1 MKKLIT
7 LLFIALFAV
16 SCQPKAQVKSAV
28 QIAADT
34 RELDSILQHF
44 SNANLFQGVV
54 LVATEGKVLLNKGY
68 GWANAA
74 TQQPNDPSL
83 VYQIGS
89 VTKQFT
95 AAAILKLQEEGKLSV
110 NDTISKYFPKLKQGS
125 RITIRHLLTHTSGL
139 FNYTNDTTF
148 WMHEAAMP
156 SSHEK
161 MMSRFADKPLD
172 FEPGTKFS
180 YSNTGYVL
188 LGYIIEQVS
197 SKTYEQYIRENIY
210 RPLGMNRSGFDFAK
224 ATGRATGYY
233 ASGNTE
239 PAMIVDST
247 GSYAAGSIYT
257 TTTDLLKWVQAM
269 HDKKIIK
276 PASWEQA
283 FTPFKGQY
291 GYGLI
296 MDKMYGQ
303 KRIWHN
309 GGIHGF
315 VSNLEYFP
323 ESNTT
328 VILISNHMSSDLPR
342 VSRTIDAAL
351 FGKPYELPKVRKE
364 VRLPEASLKRYE
376 GTYAL
381 TDAFAITIKVEN
393 GKLMAQATGQDGFEI
408 YAEEERDHFFYKV
421 VDAQIVFEAAATGK
435 IVALTL
441 YQNGAQLRGE
451 KAQ

>member
-1 MKKLIT
+1 MKKIIT
-7 LLFIALFAV
+7 ILCIAIFAV

-28 QIAADT
+28 QISADT
-34 RELDSILQHF
+34 KELDSILQRF
-44 SNANLFQGVV
+44 SDANMFQGVV
-54 LVATEGKVLLNKGY
+54 LVATDGKVLLNKGY
-68 GWANAA
+68 GLADAA
-74 TQQPNDPSL
+74 TQKPNDPSL

-95 AAAILKLQEEGKLSV
+95 AVAILKLQEEGKLSV
-110 NDTISKYFPKLKQGS
+110 NDTISKYFPRLKDGG
-125 RITIRHLLTHTSGL
+125 RITIRHMLTHTSGL

-148 WMHEAAMP
+148 WMHEAVRP

-161 MMSRFADKPLD
+161 MMGRFADMPLD

-180 YSNTGYVL
+180 YSNSGYVL

-197 SKTYEQYIRENIY
+197 GKPYEQYIRENIF
-210 RPLGMNRSGFDFAK
+210 RPLGMNRSGFDFVK
-224 ATGRATGYY
+224 ASNRATGYY
-233 ASGNTE
+233 AGGNTE
-239 PAMIVDST
+239 QAMIVDST

-269 HDKKIIK
+269 HSKKIIK
-276 PASWEQA
+276 PESWEQA

-328 VILISNHMSSDLPR
+328 VILISNNMSSDLPKL
-342 VSRTIDAAL
+342 SRTIDAAL
-351 FGKPYELPKVRKE
+351 FGKPYEMPKVRKE
-364 VRLPEASLKRYE
+364 TKLAEAKLKEYE
-376 GTYAL
+376 GTYPL
-381 TDAFAITIKVEN
+381 TDDFAITVKVEG
-393 GKLMAQATGQDGFEI
+393 GKLMAQATGQGAYEI
-408 YAEEERDHFFYKV
+408 FPEKEDHFFYKI
-421 VDAQIVFEAAATGK
+421 VDAQIVFQKDATGK
-435 IVALTL
+435 VVALTL
-441 YQNGAQLRGE
+441 FQNGAQLRGE
-451 KAQ
+451 KVQ

>member
-1 MKKLIT
+1 MKKIIIF
-7 LLFIALFAV
+7 LFIAFFAV
-16 SCQPKAQVKSAV
+16 SCKPKAQVKSAV
-28 QIAADT
+28 QISADT
-34 RELDSILQHF
+34 KELDSILTHF
-44 SNANLFQGVV
+44 SKANIFQGVA
-54 LVATEGKVLLNKGY
+54 LVAADGKVLLNKGY
-68 GWANAA
+68 GWADAA
-74 TQQPNDPSL
+74 TQKPNDPSM

-110 NDTISKYFPKLKQGS
+110 NDTIGKYFPKLKEGG

-139 FNYTNDTTF
+139 YNYTNDTTF

-161 MMSRFADKPLD
+161 MMGRFADKPLD
-172 FEPGTKFS
+172 FEPGAKFS
-180 YSNTGYVL
+180 YSNSGYLL

-197 SKTYEQYIRENIY
+197 GKPYEQYIRENIF
-210 RPLGMNRSGFDFAK
+210 RPLGMSRSGFDFTK

-233 ASGNTE
+233 VSGVSE

-247 GSYAAGSIYT
+247 GSYAAGAIYT
-257 TTTDLLKWVQAM
+257 TTSDLFKWVQAM
-269 HDKKIIK
+269 HGKKIIK
-276 PASWEQA
+276 AESWEQA

-328 VILISNHMSSDLPR
+328 VILISNYMYSDLSR
-342 VSRTIDAAL
+342 VSRVLDAAL
-351 FGKPYELPKVRKE
+351 FGKPYELPKARTEIK
-364 VRLPEASLKRYE
+364 LAEATLKQYE

-381 TDAFAITIKVEN
+381 TDDFAITVKVEG
-393 GKLMAQATGQDGFEI
+393 GKLMAQATGQGAYEI
-408 YAEEERDHFFYKV
+408 FPEKEDYFFYKV
-421 VDAQIVFEAAATGK
+421 VDAQIGFEKDAAGK

-441 YQNGAQLRGE
+441 FQNGAKMRG
-451 KAQ
+451 KKIQ

>member
-1 MKKLIT
+1 MKKIIIF
-7 LLFIALFAV
+7 LFIAFFAV
-16 SCQPKAQVKSAV
+16 ACKPKAQVKSAV
-28 QIAADT
+28 QISAGT
-34 RELDSILQHF
+34 KELDSILTHF
-44 SNANLFQGVV
+44 SKANIFQGVV
-54 LVATEGKVLLNKGY
+54 LVAADGKVLLNKGY
-68 GWANAA
+68 GWADAA
-74 TQQPNDPSL
+74 TQKPNDPSL

-110 NDTISKYFPKLKQGS
+110 NDTIGKYFPKLKEGN

-148 WMHEAAMP
+148 WLHEAGKP

-161 MMSRFADKPLD
+161 MMGRFADKPLD
-172 FEPGTKFS
+172 FEPGAKFS
-180 YSNTGYVL
+180 YSNSGYLL

-197 SKTYEQYIRENIY
+197 GKPYEQYIRENIFH
-210 RPLGMNRSGFDFAK
+210 PLGMNRSGFDFTK

-233 ASGNTE
+233 VSGVSE
-239 PAMIVDST
+239 PAIIVDST
-247 GSYAAGSIYT
+247 GSYSAGAIYT
-257 TTTDLLKWVQAM
+257 TTSDLFKWVQAM
-269 HDKKIIK
+269 HARKIIK
-276 PASWEQA
+276 PESWEQA

-315 VSNLEYFP
+315 ISNLEYFP

-328 VILISNHMSSDLPR
+328 VILISNYMYSDLPR
-342 VSRTIDAAL
+342 VSRVLDAAL
-351 FGKPYELPKVRKE
+351 FGKPYELPKARTEIK
-364 VRLPEASLKRYE
+364 LPEATLKQYE

-381 TDAFAITIKVEN
+381 TADFAITVKVEG
-393 GKLMAQATGQDGFEI
+393 GKLMAQATGQGAYEI
-408 YAEEERDHFFYKV
+408 FPESRDHFFYKV

-441 YQNGAQLRGE
+441 FQNGAKLRGE
-451 KAQ
+451 KVQ

>member
-1 MKKLIT
+1 MKKIIFF
-7 LLFIALFAV
+7 LFIAFFAV
-16 SCQPKAQVKSAV
+16 SCKPKAQVKSAV
-28 QIAADT
+28 QISADT
-34 RELDSILQHF
+34 KELDSILTHF
-44 SNANLFQGVV
+44 SKANIFQGVV
-54 LVATEGKVLLNKGY
+54 LVAADGKVLLNKGY
-68 GWANAA
+68 GWADAA
-74 TQQPNDPSL
+74 TQKPNDPSM

-110 NDTISKYFPKLKQGS
+110 NDTISKYFPTLKEGG

-172 FEPGTKFS
+172 FEPGTRFS
-180 YSNTGYVL
+180 YSNSGYLL
-188 LGYIIEQVS
+188 LGYIIEKVS
-197 SKTYEQYIRENIY
+197 GRTYEQYIRENIF
-210 RPLGMNRSGFDFAK
+210 RPLGMNRSGFDFTK

-233 ASGNTE
+233 VSGVSE

-257 TTTDLLKWVQAM
+257 TTTDLFKWVQAM
-269 HDKKIIK
+269 HGKKIIK
-276 PASWEQA
+276 PGSWEQA

-303 KRIWHN
+303 KRVWHN

-328 VILISNHMSSDLPR
+328 VILISNYMYSDLPR
-342 VSRTIDAAL
+342 VSRVLDAAL
-351 FGKPYELPKVRKE
+351 FGKPYELPKARTEIKLSE
-364 VRLPEASLKRYE
+364 DILKQYE

-381 TDAFAITIKVEN
+381 TSDFAITMKVEG
-393 GKLMAQATGQDGFEI
+393 GKLMAQATGQGAYEI
-408 YAEEERDHFFYKV
+408 FPEKEDRFFYKV
-421 VDAQIVFEAAATGK
+421 VDAQIGFEKDAAGK
-435 IVALTL
+435 IVALIL
-441 YQNGAQLRGE
+441 FQNGAEMRG
-451 KAQ
+451 KKVQ

>member
-1 MKKLIT
+1 MKKIIT
-7 LLFIALFAV
+7 LLFIAFFAV
-16 SCQPKAQVKSAV
+16 SCKPKAQVKSAV
-28 QIAADT
+28 QISADT
-34 RELDSILQHF
+34 KELDSILAHF
-44 SNANLFQGVV
+44 SKADLFQGVV
-54 LVATEGKVLLNKGY
+54 LVATDDKVLLNKGY
-68 GWANAA
+68 GWADAA
-74 TQQPNDPSL
+74 TQKPNDPSL
-83 VYQIGS
+83 LYQIGS

-110 NDTISKYFPKLKQGS
+110 NDTISKYFPKLKEGR
-125 RITIRHLLTHTSGL
+125 RITIRHMLTHTSGL

-172 FEPGTKFS
+172 FEPGTRFS
-180 YSNTGYVL
+180 YSNSGYVL

-197 SKTYEQYIRENIY
+197 GKPYEQYIRENIF
-210 RPLGMNRSGFDFAK
+210 RPLGMNRSGFDFTK
-224 ATGRATGYY
+224 ATNRATGYY
-233 ASGNTE
+233 VGGVSE

-257 TTTDLLKWVQAM
+257 TTSDLFKWVQAM
-269 HDKKIIK
+269 HHKKLLK
-276 PASWEQA
+276 PGSWEQA

-328 VILISNHMSSDLPR
+328 VILISNYMHSDLAR

-364 VRLPEASLKRYE
+364 IKLAETTLKQYE

-381 TDAFAITIKVEN
+381 TNDFAITVKAEG
-393 GKLMAQATGQDGFEI
+393 GKLTAQATGQGAYEI
-408 YAEEERDHFFYKV
+408 FPEKEDHFFYKV
-421 VDAQIVFEAAATGK
+421 VDAQIVFEKDATGK
-435 IVALTL
+435 ILALTL
-441 YQNGAQLRGE
+441 FQNGAEMRG
-451 KAQ
+451 KKVQ

>member
-1 MKKLIT
+1 MKKIIT
-7 LLFIALFAV
+7 LLFIAFFAV

-28 QIAADT
+28 QVAADAKK
-34 RELDSILQHF
+34 LDSILTRF
-44 SNANLFQGVV
+44 SEANIFQGVV
-54 LVATEGKVLLNKGY
+54 LVAADGKVLLNKGY
-68 GWANAA
+68 GFADAA
-74 TQQPNDPSL
+74 SQKPNDPSM

-95 AAAILKLQEEGKLSV
+95 AAAILKLQEQKKLSV
-110 NDTISKYFPKLKQGS
+110 NDPVSKYFPKLKEGG

-139 FNYTNDTTF
+139 YNYTNDTTF
-148 WMHEAAMP
+148 WMHEAAIP
-156 SSHEK
+156 SSREK
-161 MMSRFADKPLD
+161 MIGRFANMPLD

-180 YSNTGYVL
+180 YSNSGYVL

-197 SKTYEQYIRENIY
+197 GKTYEQYIRENIF
-210 RPLGMNRSGFDFAK
+210 RPLGMNRSGFDFTK

-233 ASGNTE
+233 VGGASE

-257 TTTDLLKWVQAM
+257 TTSDLFKWVQAM
-269 HDKKIIK
+269 HNKKIIK
-276 PASWEQA
+276 AESWEQA

-303 KRIWHN
+303 KRVWHN

-328 VILISNHMSSDLPR
+328 VILISNYMYSDLSR
-342 VSRTIDAAL
+342 LSRTIDAAL
-351 FGKPYELPKVRKE
+351 FGQDYDLPKVRKE
-364 VRLPEASLKRYE
+364 TKLAEAGLKDYE
-376 GTYAL
+376 GTYEL
-381 TDAFAITIKVEN
+381 TQAFSITVKVKD
-393 GKLMAQATGQDGFEI
+393 GKLMAKATGQGAYEI
-408 YAEEERDHFFYKV
+408 YPEEEKDHFFYKV
-421 VDAQIVFEAAATGK
+421 VDAQIVFERDATGK
-435 IVALTL
+435 VVMLSL
-441 YQNGAQLRGE
+441 FQNGLNLRGR
-451 KAQ
+451 KID

>member
-1 MKKLIT
+1 MKKIIT
-7 LLFIALFAV
+7 LLFIAFFAV
-16 SCQPKAQVKSAV
+16 SCKPKAQVKSAV

-34 RELDSILQHF
+34 KELDSILTKF
-44 SNANLFQGVV
+44 NEANIFGGVV
-54 LVATEGKVLLNKGY
+54 LVATDGKVLLNKGY
-68 GWANAA
+68 GMADAA
-74 TQQPNDPSL
+74 TKKPNDPSL

-110 NDTISKYFPKLKQGS
+110 NDTISKYFPKLKEGG
-125 RITIRHLLTHTSGL
+125 RITIRHMLTHTSGL
-139 FNYTNDTTF
+139 YNYTNDTTF
-148 WMHEAAMP
+148 WMHEADKP
-156 SSHEK
+156 SSREK
-161 MMSRFADKPLD
+161 AMSRFADKPLD

-180 YSNTGYVL
+180 YSNTGYLL

-197 SKTYEQYIRENIY
+197 GKPYEQYIRENIF

-224 ATGRATGYY
+224 ATDRARGYY
-233 ASGNTE
+233 ADTE
-239 PAMIVDST
+239 AAIIVDST

-257 TTTDLLKWVQAM
+257 TTSDLLKWVQAM
-269 HDKKIIK
+269 HNKKILK
-276 PASWEQA
+276 PESWEQA

-296 MDKMYGQ
+296 MDKMYGE

-315 VSNLEYFP
+315 VSTLEYFP

-328 VILISNHMSSDLPR
+328 VILISNYMSSDLAK
-342 VSRTIDAAL
+342 VARTIDAAL
-351 FGKPYELPKVRKE
+351 FGKPYELPKARKE
-364 VRLPEASLKRYE
+364 IRLPEASLKQYE

-381 TDAFAITIKVEN
+381 TDDFAITVKAEG
-393 GKLMAQATGQDGFEI
+393 GKLMAQATGQGAYEI
-408 YAEEERDHFFYKV
+408 FPEKEDHFFYKI
-421 VDAQIVFEAAATGK
+421 VDAQIAFEKDAAGK

-441 YQNGAQLRGE
+441 FQNGAVLRGE
-451 KAQ
+451 KAK